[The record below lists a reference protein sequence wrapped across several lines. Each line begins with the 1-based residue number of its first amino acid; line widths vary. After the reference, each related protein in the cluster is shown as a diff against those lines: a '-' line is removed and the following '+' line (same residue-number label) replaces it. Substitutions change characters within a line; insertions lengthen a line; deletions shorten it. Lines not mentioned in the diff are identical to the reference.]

1 MQQNTSSL
9 PFARFASVPRAFGAH
24 AVDLWQV
31 YRIFCLRGRK
41 VREEECKERL
51 QGRYGLF
58 HFHIYQRDV
67 KIMNTLTSSNRWLDV
82 HSCVIFAYIISR
94 RDGDNNSALAGV
106 PLLPTLPKIPV
117 PFPFRIPD
125 T

>member
-1 MQQNTSSL
+1 MKIKTLRRKRSYKCNRILRRSL
-9 PFARFASVPRAFGAH
+9 SLASPASPRAFGAH

-31 YRIFCLRGRK
+31 YRIGCLRGRK
-41 VREEECKERL
+41 AREEECKERL

-106 PLLPTLPKIPV
+106 PHPPTLP
-117 PFPFRIPD
+117 
-125 T
+125 

>member
-9 PFARFASVPRAFGAH
+9 AFARFASVPRAFSAH
-24 AVDLWQV
+24 AVNLWQV
-31 YRIFCLRGRK
+31 YRIGCLRGRK
-41 VREEECKERL
+41 AREEECKERP

-58 HFHIYQRDV
+58 HFHIYQGDV
-67 KIMNTLTSSNRWLDV
+67 KTMNTLTSSNRWLELDF

-106 PLLPTLPKIPV
+106 PFLSTLQNSRPLLLSNT
-117 PFPFRIPD
+117 
-125 T
+125 